1 MVTDD
6 GCSNQPDIWVWSQA
20 LHVCACIA
28 CAWLEGV
35 GEQRHKETGIVDLHF
50 LLWGHVRHC
59 KVRADSDTFARLGA
73 KQDRVAQAQCSAVQC
88 SQGSWHG
95 CREELFCGILV

>member
-50 LLWGHVRHC
+50 LL
-59 KVRADSDTFARLGA
+59 
-73 KQDRVAQAQCSAVQC
+73 
-88 SQGSWHG
+88 
-95 CREELFCGILV
+95 